1 LTLAVCDLAD
11 RGERLTNA
19 RGELVDTLVGCFEMV
34 EEFHNPDMPSLGTF
48 GKGYNAQHVLY
59 RCGQLRSKNSPMP
72 TRTNLRQLREQRNLS
87 QTALADM
94 IGTTLNMYGKLER
107 GQRRMNMDWLTRL
120 ASSLDVRV
128 EDIVAEVEPETA
140 APGLPEPT
148 LEALQA
154 MLAEHYRG
162 VFGEEMEPEMLSDLS
177 ERMLDSVENWK
188 VDPVAAI
195 DPQVAQSVA
204 RQINRLF
211 DR

>member
-1 LTLAVCDLAD
+1 
-11 RGERLTNA
+11 
-19 RGELVDTLVGCFEMV
+19 
-34 EEFHNPDMPSLGTF
+34 
-48 GKGYNAQHVLY
+48 
-59 RCGQLRSKNSPMP
+59 MP